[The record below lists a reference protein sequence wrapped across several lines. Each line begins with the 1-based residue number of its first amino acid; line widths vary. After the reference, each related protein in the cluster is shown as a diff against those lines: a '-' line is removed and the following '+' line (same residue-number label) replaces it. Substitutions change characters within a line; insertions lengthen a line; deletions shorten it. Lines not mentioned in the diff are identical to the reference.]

1 MTLRV
6 GTSGWQYADWRGVLY
21 PPGVPQ
27 RRWLA
32 AYAERFDTVE
42 SNAAFYRLPAR
53 ETFERWHDATPS
65 SFVMAVKASR
75 YLTHVKRLRDPE
87 EPVARLIAA
96 AAGLGGKLGPVLL
109 QLPPTLQADP
119 PLLDRCL
126 RCFPEGVQ
134 VAAEFR
140 HPSWWRADVR
150 EVLTARGAAL
160 CWADRLGR
168 PAAPLWQTAEFV
180 YLRCH
185 EGAASPRPMYGIKAL
200 RSLAIRI
207 GAVLAEDG
215 DAYVYFNNDPG
226 GAAVRNALAFLGMC
240 EQYTGTGRTAVR
252 GAG

>member
-53 ETFERWHDATPS
+53 ETFERWRDATPP

-75 YLTHVKRLRDPE
+75 YLTHVKRLSEPE
-87 EPVARLIAA
+87 EPVARLVA
-96 AAGLGGKLGPVLL
+96 AAGGLAGKLGPVLL
-109 QLPPTLQADP
+109 QLPPTLRADP
-119 PLLDRCL
+119 VLLDRCL
-126 RCFPEGVQ
+126 GCFPAGVQ

-140 HPSWWRADVR
+140 HPSWWSAETR
-150 EVLTARGAAL
+150 EILTAHGAAL

-168 PAAPLWQTAEFV
+168 PAAPLWRTAGFV

-185 EGAASPRPMYGIKAL
+185 EGAASPRPMYGRKAL
-200 RSLAIRI
+200 RAWAVRVSAALA
-207 GAVLAEDG
+207 GGGE
-215 DAYVYFNNDPG
+215 AYVYFNNDPG
-226 GAAVRNALAFLGMC
+226 GAAVRNALDFRALC
-240 EQYTGTGRTAVR
+240 ELSQKRAR
-252 GAG
+252 DRH